1 MLTQCIL
8 RWIGEFPHVC
18 TVSSQP
24 STLSLPLAL
33 IEGVQRTAVLAVAS
47 AESSQI
53 EKKPKTS
60 FESGQGKKLSDD
72 MAMQR
77 VLVSERRSCH
87 VTFVVVVVVV
97 VACMM
102 LAQAGIGRRRIR
114 CNEQRRAVAEGD
126 ASRERG

>member
-33 IEGVQRTAVLAVAS
+33 IEGVQRTAMLAVAS

-53 EKKPKTS
+53 ERKPKTS

-77 VLVSERRSCH
+77 VLVSEHRSCH
-87 VTFVVVVVVV
+87 VTFVVVVV

-102 LAQAGIGRRRIR
+102 LAQAGVGRRRIR